1 MGKFYLENKHKWFL
15 HQAEASHKKRML
27 EGTALAAAA
36 KVVTELRFVHH
47 DKDGAA
53 PKHVRIS
60 EHNLAQLVVLSA
72 NTLIGHLDEASSHAM
87 RVFLAENP
95 HCNGVFPAVVDRFD
109 DLSGAYILRLGIE

>member
-15 HQAEASHKKRML
+15 HQAEASHKKRMC

-36 KVVTELRFVHH
+36 KVVHELRFIHC
-47 DKDGAA
+47 DEDGVA

-72 NTLIGHLDEASSHAM
+72 NTLIGHLDHASSQVM
-87 RVFLAENP
+87 RAFLAENP
-95 HCNGVFPAVVDRFD
+95 HCHGAFPAIVDRFD
-109 DLSGAYILRLGIE
+109 EISGTFILRLGIE